1 MIDGSRKLT
10 VEFEVNP
17 ENGKCLTPCPYGRDC
32 MVHSCACEK
41 CEHYFGLVDGS
52 TNIIKCTGA
61 RVNNGGEY

>member
-17 ENGKCLTPCPYGRDC
+17 ENGKCLTPCPHGRDC
-32 MVHSCACEK
+32 MVYSSTCEK
-41 CEHYFGLVDGS
+41 CGHFFGLVDGS

-61 RVNNGGEY
+61 RVNNGGE

>member
-17 ENGKCLTPCPYGRDC
+17 ENGKCLTPCPHGRDC
-32 MVHSCACEK
+32 MVYSLVCEK
-41 CEHYFGLVDGS
+41 CEHFFGLVDGS

-61 RVNNGGEY
+61 RIKDNG